1 VLQLFSQGIFLA
13 SSKDLN
19 SSWPEWLFVLGL
31 GTALSVILNHH
42 SSNGLDVSRDY
53 FLSAETISFNDS
65 NSGRQHSSGH
75 SFETEVQQSIER
87 LMQKGFQPK
96 STAEVVAL
104 MEDPRLESG
113 EVVLID
119 ARNETLFQERHIPG
133 AYLLDHYK
141 IDQYIDLVLPM
152 CQFAEQVIVYCSGGH
167 CEDSEFT
174 AKDLQQLGVSQDKLF
189 IYAAGMRGWNGGAY
203 PIAMGDRFDDF
214 EELHSM
220 QQAQET
226 P

>member
-1 VLQLFSQGIFLA
+1 MA
-13 SSKDLN
+13 SHEDLN

-31 GTALSVILNHH
+31 GIALSVILNHH

-53 FLSAETISFNDS
+53 FLSSETISYKDS
-65 NSGRQHSSGH
+65 NSGRQHSSDH

-96 STAEVVAL
+96 ITAEIVAL

-119 ARNETLFQERHIPG
+119 ARNEALFQERHIPG

-141 IDQYIDLVLPM
+141 IDQYIDRVLPM
-152 CQFAEQVIVYCSGGH
+152 CQVAEQVIVYCSGGQ

-174 AKDLQQLGVSQDKLF
+174 ATDLQQLGVSQDKLF
-189 IYAAGMRGWNGGAY
+189 IYAAGMRGWNRGAY
-203 PIAMGDRFDDF
+203 PIAKGDRFDDF
-214 EELHSM
+214 EELHAM